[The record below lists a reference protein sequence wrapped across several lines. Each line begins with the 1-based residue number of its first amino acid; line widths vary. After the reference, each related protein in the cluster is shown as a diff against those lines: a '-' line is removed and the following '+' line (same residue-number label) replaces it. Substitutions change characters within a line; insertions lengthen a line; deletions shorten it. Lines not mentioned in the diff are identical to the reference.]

1 MVRRDGS
8 LPEACSENLLS
19 LGMVFEYGK
28 FRFYTAGDFSGSG
41 DFAILPEEAIGKAA
55 GMVDVAK
62 INHHGHHTMPS
73 GLVRELKARVY
84 VSCVWDQLHVT
95 DDTMARLADRNA
107 YPGDRLIC
115 PGIMP
120 VERRRAEGDR
130 PWMKDVPKAVYDGA
144 HIVLTVPP
152 GGETYSLAFL
162 DARDEE
168 MKVIDE
174 LGFVSS
180 T

>member
-1 MVRRDGS
+1 
-8 LPEACSENLLS
+8 
-19 LGMVFEYGK
+19 
-28 FRFYTAGDFSGSG
+28 
-41 DFAILPEEAIGKAA
+41 
-55 GMVDVAK
+55 
-62 INHHGHHTMPS
+62 MPL

-95 DDTMARLADRNA
+95 DDTMTRLADRNA

-120 VERRRAEGDR
+120 EERRRAEGDE
-130 PWMKDVPKAVYDGA
+130 PWMKDVPKAVYNGA

-152 GGETYSLAFL
+152 GGETYSLAFI

-174 LGFVSS
+174 LSFVSGI
-180 T
+180 